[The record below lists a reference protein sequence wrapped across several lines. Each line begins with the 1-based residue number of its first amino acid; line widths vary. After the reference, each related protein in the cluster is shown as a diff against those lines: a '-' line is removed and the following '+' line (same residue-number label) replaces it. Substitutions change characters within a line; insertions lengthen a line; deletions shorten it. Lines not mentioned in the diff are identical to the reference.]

1 MISKSAKIIALCAL
15 PLLLVSCTNGDTK
28 NQPDTQTFS
37 EKTVNLE
44 SLPVF
49 KKTHEIPDNWKALNE
64 NDNSPSLSS
73 ANGKCSIT
81 VETRN
86 IPYTG
91 MGMGDDSLARST
103 FLANYGS
110 EIKTSSAIRSTINI
124 PKFIGEEITFE
135 TYDFEG
141 KRGFSEGEGA
151 VIKSK
156 DSHSFVAIRGFD
168 QPLDIDSGEKVT
180 PVIVIDYNC
189 TDKESF
195 DLTTAK
201 QMIESMEFGY
211 VNTENETNEEP
222 TTGEENE

>member
-28 NQPDTQTFS
+28 NEPDAQTFS
-37 EKTVNLE
+37 ENTINLE
-44 SLPVF
+44 SLPVL
-49 KKTHEIPDNWKALNE
+49 KKIHEIPENWKSLNG
-64 NDNSPSLSS
+64 DDSSPLSS
-73 ANGKCSIT
+73 KNEKCFIT
-81 VETRN
+81 VDTHT

-91 MGMGDDSLARST
+91 MGIGDDSLARST
-103 FLANYGS
+103 FLANYVS

-124 PKFIGEEITFE
+124 PKFIGKEMTFE

-141 KRGFSEGEGA
+141 KRSFSEGEGT

-180 PVIVIDYNC
+180 PVIVIDYSC

-195 DLTTAK
+195 DLTTTK
-201 QMIESMEFGY
+201 QIIESMEFDY
-211 VNTENETNEEP
+211 VNINNESNEEP
-222 TTGEENE
+222 TTTGEENE